1 MNRKFRKAMAI
12 VSLIFMALFTVA
24 LILSLVNPKMFN
36 GSIGYIALFTGF
48 IGLSVFFV
56 IKLSDKSTA
65 KKDEITPT
73 DGADEGEKPLSDARQ
88 QKDGEE
94 ETEKEKDGE

>member
-1 MNRKFRKAMAI
+1 MAI
-12 VSLIFMALFTVA
+12 VSLIFMALFSVA

-73 DGADEGEKPLSDARQ
+73 DDGADEGGKSLPDAQQ
-88 QKDGEE
+88 QKEVEE